1 MWARVVE
8 VMLGC
13 WLAVSPFVFRHS
25 ADERWLWTNDFAC
38 AFAVV
43 ALALLSYWP
52 PLKHAHLATGAV
64 ALWLMGFGYF
74 ASPHPLAPAL
84 QNDLLVGLLLAM
96 FAIIPNEAN
105 LPPQAWREFYA
116 GEDRLRAGNRPNAPD

>member
-13 WLAVSPFVFRHS
+13 WLAISPFIFRLSLSEWHI
-25 ADERWLWTNDFAC
+25 WVNDFVC
-38 AFAVV
+38 A
-43 ALALLSYWP
+43 ALIIALGLLSYWR
-52 PLKHAHLATGAV
+52 PLRHAHLITGLA

-74 ASPHPLAPAL
+74 AAPHPLPPAS
-84 QNDLLVGLLLAM
+84 QNELMVGFLLVM
-96 FAIIPNEAN
+96 FAIIPNEAS

-116 GEDRLRAGNRPNAPD
+116 RVNTKP

>member
-13 WLAVSPFVFRHS
+13 WLAVSPFIFRHA
-25 ADERWLWTNDFAC
+25 ADERWLWANDFAS

-43 ALALLSYWP
+43 TLALLSFWR
-52 PLKHAHLATGAV
+52 PLRHAHLAIGAV
-64 ALWLMGFGYF
+64 GLWLMGFGYF

-105 LPPQAWREFYA
+105 RPPQAWREFYA
-116 GEDRLRAGNRPNAPD
+116 GEE